1 MRVLCCLDGTN
12 VGQVSKAT
20 EILSADQPL
29 TLGIIYVIDTGPRK
43 DIEHTRERFFR
54 PTGPPGP
61 REHEMRQVEHAA
73 AEDILNEGLR
83 YLPNAETLQ
92 RQGRPEREIVNIAA
106 EWQAEH
112 AAAED
117 ILNEGLRYLP
127 NAETLQRQG
136 RPEREIVNIA
146 AEWQAD
152 LVILCP
158 RAEYGGKPTIGPK
171 SVGHVARFVVDHA
184 PCPVLLVR
192 ALARG
197 EFPIA
202 R

>member
-12 VGQVSKAT
+12 LGQVSKAT
-20 EILSADQPL
+20 EMLSTNQPL
-29 TLGIIYVIDTGPRK
+29 ILGLLYVTDTGPRR
-43 DIEHTRERFFR
+43 DIEHTRERFLRR
-54 PTGPPGP
+54 PGSPEP
-61 REHEMRQVEHAA
+61 RAQ
-73 AEDILNEGLR
+73 
-83 YLPNAETLQ
+83 
-92 RQGRPEREIVNIAA
+92 EIQ
-106 EWQAEH
+106 QAEH

-117 ILNEGLRYLP
+117 ILNDGLRSFP
-127 NAETLQRQG
+127 NAEALQSQG

-152 LVILCP
+152 LVFLCP

-192 ALARG
+192 ALAR
-197 EFPIA
+197 EQFPIA